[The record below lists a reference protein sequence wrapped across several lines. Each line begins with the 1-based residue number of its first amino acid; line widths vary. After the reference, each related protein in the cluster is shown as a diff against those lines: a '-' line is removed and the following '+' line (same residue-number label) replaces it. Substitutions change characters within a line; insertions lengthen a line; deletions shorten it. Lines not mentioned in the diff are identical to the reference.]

1 MYKLD
6 VLRGKI
12 SGHGDVQEIANIT
25 GYNASYVR
33 KVLMGQ
39 RNSDLIVR
47 VANDLVMMRE
57 KIYDKYKNIKIEV

>member
-1 MYKLD
+1 MHNLE
-6 VLRGKI
+6 VLRDKI

-33 KVLMGQ
+33 KVLNGT
-39 RNSDLIVR
+39 RKSDMIVR
-47 VANDLVMMRE
+47 VAADLVSMRE